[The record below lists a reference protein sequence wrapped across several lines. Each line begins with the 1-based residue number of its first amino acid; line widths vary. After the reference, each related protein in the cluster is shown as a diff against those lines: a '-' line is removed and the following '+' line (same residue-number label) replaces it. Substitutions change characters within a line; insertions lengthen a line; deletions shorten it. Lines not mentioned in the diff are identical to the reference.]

1 MLVYIFAAWDLP
13 YSISSFNLN
22 GHMYMSL
29 PAVLGKW
36 GLDIPRIRGYIKI
49 MQIDSG
55 HKYLSNAI
63 LNFGPN

>member
-1 MLVYIFAAWDLP
+1 
-13 YSISSFNLN
+13 
-22 GHMYMSL
+22 MYMSL

>member
-1 MLVYIFAAWDLP
+1 MLVYIFATWDLP

-36 GLDIPRIRGYIKI
+36 GLDIPIIRGYIKI
-49 MQIDSG
+49 LQIDNRY
-55 HKYLSNAI
+55 KCLPNAI